1 MAELIPLPEEGIT
14 LSSSSSVQ
22 SSSDSS
28 YNSKSQSKSGSKSV
42 SREPSSDSVHTSDQL
57 AESDPEGIPLDQLD
71 ANPHFVA
78 FEAQGDL
85 VAFEVG
91 KAMLNAFVRHTSAG
105 FVGTQLGSEGYGAP
119 VLCDPPE
126 GCYASADEA
135 LKNSALVEDL
145 TEDVKEMIQEYCFVN
160 ASYAE
165 APKKKND
172 PKSIKRLWNSEAAK
186 AKRKELKAIQDK
198 IAREQKLSKKRKAEH
213 EMP

>member
-14 LSSSSSVQ
+14 LSSSSSIQ

-28 YNSKSQSKSGSKSV
+28 FKQSKSL
-42 SREPSSDSVHTSDQL
+42 SRESSGVQSDSVHTSDHL

-198 IAREQKLSKKRKAEH
+198 IARDQKLAKKRKADEGA
-213 EMP
+213 